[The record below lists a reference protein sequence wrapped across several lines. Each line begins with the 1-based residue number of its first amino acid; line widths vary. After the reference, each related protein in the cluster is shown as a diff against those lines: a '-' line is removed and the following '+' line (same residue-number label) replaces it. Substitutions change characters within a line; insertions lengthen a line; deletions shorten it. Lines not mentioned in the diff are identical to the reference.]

1 MQHKSAQVM
10 LPFQALPTTDCV
22 RAAYANV
29 IRDIQR
35 EHDLTDQ
42 QLADRIGVHV
52 NTIQRARNKLATLD
66 SVAEARLGA
75 AFGEEAM
82 QPIKALWGQHESD
95 CAEPLG
101 ALADALA
108 AISRAKGPKAA
119 FDALPT
125 VKDAVEAMNAWIIS
139 TERKRLRAV
148 A

>member
-1 MQHKSAQVM
+1 MASKSPQVM
-10 LPFQALPTTDCV
+10 LPFGVLPTTDCV

-35 EHDLTDQ
+35 EHDLTDL
-42 QLADRIGVHV
+42 QLAERIGVHV

-82 QPIKALWGQHESD
+82 QPIKALWGREEAD
-95 CAEPLG
+95 CNEPVG
-101 ALADALA
+101 ALADALSA
-108 AISRAKGPKAA
+108 LSRAKGLKAE

-125 VKDAVEAMNAWIIS
+125 VKDAIEALQAWTMNV
-139 TERKRLRAV
+139 ERKRLRAV

>member
-1 MQHKSAQVM
+1 MTNGQVM
-10 LPFQALPTTDCV
+10 LPFSSLPTTDCV

-75 AFGEEAM
+75 MFGEEAM
-82 QPIKALWGQHESD
+82 QPIKALWAQPENS
-95 CAEPLG
+95 ASEPLTL
-101 ALADALA
+101 LADAMG
-108 AISRAKGPKAA
+108 AISRAKGPKGE

-125 VKDAVEAMNAWIIS
+125 VKAAMEGLAAWALLV
-139 TERKRLRAV
+139 ERKRLRVV